1 MSGPPTAILEHEVD
15 SEKESC
21 MIIGEAEI
29 YKDPRSLIASLYH
42 HASFRLSIGF
52 FYVKELMLM
61 YLHYCYFEF
70 FVEAAKPNL
79 DENADPHISCHRN
92 K

>member
-29 YKDPRSLIASLYH
+29 YKDRSWTSQPIELLKIN
-42 HASFRLSIGF
+42 
-52 FYVKELMLM
+52 FYFL
-61 YLHYCYFEF
+61 
-70 FVEAAKPNL
+70 
-79 DENADPHISCHRN
+79 
-92 K
+92 